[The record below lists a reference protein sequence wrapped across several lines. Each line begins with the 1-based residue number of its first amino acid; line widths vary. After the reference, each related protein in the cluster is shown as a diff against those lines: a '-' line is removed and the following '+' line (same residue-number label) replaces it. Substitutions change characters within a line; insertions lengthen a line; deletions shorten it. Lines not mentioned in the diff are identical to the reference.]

1 MHADILAALAIA
13 VVMALALRLT
23 IKVHRAANAA
33 RDARRA
39 AAKASAETLMRA
51 YGLAKTAEA
60 PDPSAEH
67 IRRLAR
73 MRALQRANSPAEQ
86 PRPGETRTDYTARL
100 ERLHTQP
107 RAANPLPARNP
118 SPGLRPHPVHG
129 HRHAAPTAAYVIQ
142 PAGDPAALASIS
154 TDASPDRIDAAVI
167 HSMTLP
173 IGGGEQAGE
182 FSGAGASSSWSRD
195 SSSTSSSGD

>member
-1 MHADILAALAIA
+1 MQPDILAALALMA
-13 VVMALALRLT
+13 VVFLAVRLAV
-23 IKVHRAANAA
+23 KVRTAANAA
-33 RDARRA
+33 RDARLA
-39 AAKASAETLMRA
+39 DAKASAETLMRA
-51 YGLAKTAEA
+51 YGLAKATEA

-67 IRRLAR
+67 IQRLAR
-73 MRALQRANSPAEQ
+73 MRAQQRTQ
-86 PRPGETRTDYTARL
+86 GAR
-100 ERLHTQP
+100 
-107 RAANPLPARNP
+107 PLPARNP
-118 SPGLRPHPVHG
+118 GPGLRPHPVHG

-182 FSGAGASSSWSRD
+182 FAGAGASGSWSSD